1 MLKTLFGPVLKAD
14 IPVVPLKE
22 NAKIC
27 LYCTYKKLTCENVNT
42 CNTYV
47 FLFTYAPF
55 LPAMIGAL
63 ETFTNLCNTPEGK

>member
-42 CNTYV
+42 CNTYKS
-47 FLFTYAPF
+47 FCLHTHLFF
-55 LPAMIGAL
+55 QQ
-63 ETFTNLCNTPEGK
+63 